1 MAIRDETL
9 DLLFNASN
17 LPVTTGAELATV
29 ASDVASNDLD
39 TTDAILNAAVVADAE
54 IYAFFPANFQTN
66 VPFFA
71 KDARRD
77 VLFPHHRVVVDHYHF
92 P

>member
-29 ASDVASNDLD
+29 ASDVASDDLD
-39 TTDAILNAAVVADAE
+39 TPDAILNAAVVADAE
-54 IYAFFPANFQTN
+54 IYAFFPAN
-66 VPFFA
+66 
-71 KDARRD
+71 
-77 VLFPHHRVVVDHYHF
+77 L
-92 P
+92 